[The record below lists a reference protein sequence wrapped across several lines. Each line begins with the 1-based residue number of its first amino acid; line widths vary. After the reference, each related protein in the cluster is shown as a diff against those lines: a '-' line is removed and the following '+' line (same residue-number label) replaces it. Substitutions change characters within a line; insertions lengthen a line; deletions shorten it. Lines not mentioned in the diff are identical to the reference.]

1 MIHVHAGVEKNIK
14 NVVVSSLFFII
25 ISSFLLALSFN
36 FSNLSLLS
44 WFSLVFFLYVIEK
57 ENFKKGLFF
66 SFLFGFSYSILIFF
80 WIGNVSIAGL
90 FALVFYLCIYSILFF
105 IFSFYFF
112 KKPLFILTI
121 PSIWVI
127 LEFLRENIWCGF
139 GWPNLGYTQYKN
151 LYINQVADIFGV
163 KFISFLIVM
172 SNTVI
177 YDFIFKKRS
186 LKKLF
191 IFFLI
196 IIFCIIYSLY
206 KLNYL
211 KEDSYIKVSI
221 VQPNFSKIL
230 KEEKPGKNFIL
241 YTLKEMISKTDNSS
255 LVILPESS
263 WPHIVDEQEIFN
275 LNSFVNDIKR
285 DILIGAIRK
294 EKDNFYNS
302 CFYFGKDTKLLGI
315 YDKIKLVP
323 FGEYVPLRNFLTF
336 IEVLNSIGDIQRGK
350 NNKKFIYKDKFFS
363 IIICFEDIFPNFVSE
378 LTKDIDFLV
387 NITDDSW
394 FGGNP
399 EARQHLAIL
408 VFRAI
413 ENRISIVRCANSGI
427 SGVVMF
433 NGRYNILKNR
443 DKEVYFR
450 DIFKT
455 SIPIKR
461 EKTFYRR
468 FKDIFCLFSFI
479 LISINMITQIKH
491 RLK

>member
-1 MIHVHAGVEKNIK
+1 MTLVPAVVGKNIK
-14 NVVVSSLFFII
+14 NVVVNSIFSV
-25 ISSFLLALSFN
+25 ISGLLLALSFN
-36 FSNLSLLS
+36 FSNLSLFS
-44 WFSLVFFLYVIEK
+44 WFALVLFLYVIEK
-57 ENFKKGLFF
+57 SNFKKGLLF
-66 SFLFGFSYSILIFF
+66 SLLFGFSYFLFIFF
-80 WIGNVSIAGL
+80 WVGNVSIIGL
-90 FALVFYLCIYSILFF
+90 FALLFYLCIYSVLFF
-105 IFSFYFF
+105 IFSFYFL
-112 KKPLFILTI
+112 KRPLFILTI

-172 SNTVI
+172 NNAVI
-177 YDFIFKKRS
+177 YDFIFRKRS

-211 KEDSYIKVSI
+211 KEDSYVKVSI
-221 VQPNFSKIL
+221 VQPNFSKSL
-230 KEEKPGKNFIL
+230 KEEKLGKNFIL
-241 YTLKEMISKTDNSS
+241 YTLKDMIFKTDSDS
-255 LVILPESS
+255 LVILPEVS
-263 WPHIVDEQEIFN
+263 WPNIIDEQEIFN

-302 CFYFGKDTKLLGI
+302 CFYFNKNGGLLGI

-336 IEVLNSIGDIQRGK
+336 IEVLNSIGDIERGK
-350 NNKKFIYKDKFFS
+350 LNKKFIYKDKIFS
-363 IIICFEDIFPNFVSE
+363 IIICFEDIFSNFVSK
-378 LTKDIDFLV
+378 LSKDIDFLV

-433 NGRYNILKNR
+433 TGRYNILKNK

-455 SIPIKR
+455 YIPIKR
-461 EKTFYRR
+461 EKTFYSR

-479 LISINMITQIKH
+479 LISINMITQIKY
-491 RLK
+491 RLN